1 MADFKLQSD
10 FSPAGD
16 QPQAISSLIEGLES
30 KSKEQVL
37 LGITGSGKTFTM
49 ANVIEKVQKPTLI
62 LSHNKTLAAQLYGEF
77 RTLFPDNAVE
87 FFISY
92 YDYYQP
98 EAYLPVTDTFIEK
111 DSSVNEEIDR
121 LRLKATTSLMS
132 RDDVIIIAS
141 VSCIYGI
148 GSPDS
153 YKDMLVEVKLGQKV
167 HLNSLF
173 KELIAI
179 HYNRND
185 MVLEPGV
192 FRSRGDTVEI
202 FPKYEH
208 DAIRIE
214 FFDDEIDR
222 IIVFDPMTMKIK
234 QDLDRYYV
242 YPAKHFV
249 TSRENINRAIGKI
262 RKELHPRLDELRKTN
277 KLLEAQRL
285 EQRTLFDI
293 EMMME
298 LGYCSGIENYSRH
311 IDGRKKGERPF
322 TLMDYYPKDFLFFID
337 ESHVSIP
344 QVKAMY
350 NGDRSRK
357 ESLVEHG
364 FRLPSAL
371 DNRPLK
377 FEEFSGYNFQTIYV
391 SATPG
396 PFELK
401 HSDKIV
407 EQVIRPTGLIDPVV
421 TVKPSS
427 NQVEDILSEI
437 TSVIKNN
444 NRILITTLTK
454 KMAENLT
461 EYLDEFGVKV
471 QYLHSDINT
480 VERVEIIRDL
490 RKGEFDVLVGI
501 NLLREGLDIPEVELV
516 GILDAD
522 KEGFLRSDK
531 SLIQTMGRAA
541 RNIDG
546 RVILYGDTITNSMQR
561 AIDETERRRKIQ
573 TSFNKLHN
581 IKPESIK
588 KAIKDALDNDI
599 YVSNKKLDKLTL
611 ISNVKKKFPKV
622 NGNNVTSVIKELEKH
637 MFMHAKNLEFEK
649 AAHARDQISAIEENF
664 LDMPKKNRRVSS
676 KKNIKY

>member
-377 FEEFSGYNFQTIYV
+377 FEEFNKLINRVIYV
-391 SATPG
+391 SATPAEY
-396 PFELK
+396 ELTETNGEF
-401 HSDKIV
+401 V
-407 EQVIRPTGLIDPVV
+407 EQIIRPTGLLDPEVEVIPTEGQIDHLIGEIKK
-421 TVKPSS
+421 TVK
-427 NQVEDILSEI
+427 NKER
-437 TSVIKNN
+437 VI
-444 NRILITTLTK
+444 ITTLTK
-454 KMAENLT
+454 RMAEDLT
-461 EYLDEFGVKV
+461 DYLKGVGIRCEYMHSEIDTIQRVK
-471 QYLHSDINT
+471 
-480 VERVEIIRDL
+480 IIRSL
-490 RKGEFDVLVGI
+490 RMGDFDVLVGI
-501 NLLREGLDIPEVELV
+501 NLLREGLDLPEVSLIAV
-516 GILDAD
+516 LDAD
-522 KEGFLRSDK
+522 KQGFLRSK
-531 SLIQTMGRAA
+531 SALMQVAGRAA
-541 RNIDG
+541 RNING
-546 RVILYGDTITNSMQR
+546 RVILFGDQITEAMQHL
-561 AIDETERRRKIQ
+561 INETDRRRGIQ
-573 TSFNKLHN
+573 RSYNAANN
-581 IKPESIK
+581 I
-588 KAIKDALDNDI
+588 
-599 YVSNKKLDKLTL
+599 T
-611 ISNVKKKFPKV
+611 PK
-622 NGNNVTSVIKELEKH
+622 TILKTI
-637 MFMHAKNLEFEK
+637 
-649 AAHARDQISAIEENF
+649 DQISLSTSVADERENEMIKAIDLENININF
-664 LDMPKKNRRVSS
+664 ENLDKIEMNDVLASLEKKMKRAAGEMKFELAAVYRDKINGIKQGV
-676 KKNIKY
+676 KN